1 MHVTAFTEDELEAF
15 ALRVVRLGVSLA
27 MAEKVTPEIMTK
39 KEVADYL
46 RVSVA
51 TIDRQMK
58 SGLPYFNVGE
68 SGVRFRN
75 SEIDEHL
82 SRERVQTI

>member
-68 SGVRFRN
+68 SGVRFRK

-82 SRERVQTI
+82 SRERVQAI